1 MLTHRNQCKAD
12 VAKHRSQSHSC
23 VYPLRSRWRFAHASF
38 LSRYDVLAI
47 AVSGQTK
54 ANVRI
59 SHFLCPKES
68 AAHCEYFGSDI
79 LTFEEYSDS
88 FQESN
93 QVCPGYNALLEY
105 TRSLN
110 ETLHNKKVKESQR
123 SLLISGILI
132 ALQNKGF
139 QRCLQIMLHR
149 NKPQSFWPK
158 LSMTSSQTPISPQD
172 KLRI

>member
-1 MLTHRNQCKAD
+1 SNSEMLIVIECKAD
-12 VAKHRSQSHSC
+12 VAKHRSQSLDKYADYA
-23 VYPLRSRWRFAHASF
+23 VDGVLLYASF
-38 LSRYDVLAI
+38 LSKEYDVLAI

-79 LTFEEYSDS
+79 LTFEEYSDGFS
-88 FQESN
+88 KSPIKFAQD
-93 QVCPGYNALLEY
+93 YNALLEY

-132 ALQNKGF
+132 
-139 QRCLQIMLHR
+139 
-149 NKPQSFWPK
+149 
-158 LSMTSSQTPISPQD
+158 
-172 KLRI
+172 